1 MGVGSVVAVRGPRC
15 GVVCPRAA
23 RRTGRNVRGRV
34 VSSSA
39 SLSGRSPS
47 PDEGE
52 VRAIVATFPSS
63 GPLPVGSGL
72 VLGPVEEELAA
83 RPREARF
90 NSKAVGTPVVRTYK
104 SEEDAGQDIWVM
116 YYTGEAL
123 ACPAAGHGTRIGMAV
138 SGDGVRWKHVDG
150 PLDDASA
157 LGPSENWWQF
167 DTSGVAVG
175 DVKMISTARVKADG
189 ESGSGCYWLFYSGSA
204 DEGTG
209 PDGRSTGVLT
219 PPEERFMEARGKVDP
234 GGVLG
239 THPCSSFGVNGH
251 VVRPGVALSLDGVY
265 WSRIEADHASGA
277 LFDVGE
283 PGEWDALGAASPCV
297 LPHASRDFRMYYH
310 TWDAQEARFRIGVAQ
325 SPDAL
330 RWEKVGPV
338 FGLEGGAGRAGRW
351 DEGGC
356 LNPYVM
362 HLPGTKNKQFL
373 MLYEG
378 VDSSGERSIGCAT
391 SDDGRNWK
399 RAGGDDGRVVR
410 AGEQGS
416 WDAAGVG
423 APYAVVHGPPSDPVL
438 HVYYTGYEGE
448 AGRPTGRTAVGLA
461 ASAPGAKT
469 VQQWLDTLAKVDPE
483 IASR

>member
-1 MGVGSVVAVRGPRC
+1 M
-15 GVVCPRAA
+15 
-23 RRTGRNVRGRV
+23 
-34 VSSSA
+34 
-39 SLSGRSPS
+39 
-47 PDEGE
+47 
-52 VRAIVATFPSS
+52 ATFPSS
-63 GPLPVGSGL
+63 GPLPPGSGL
-72 VLGPVEEELAA
+72 VLGPMETGSSEVQQ
-83 RPREARF
+83 RF
-90 NSKAVGTPVVRTYK
+90 NSKAVGTPVVRTYP
-104 SEEDAGQDIWVM
+104 SEDDPGQDIWVM

-150 PLDDASA
+150 PLDDFSA

-167 DTSGVAVG
+167 DTSGVAVS

-209 PDGRSTGVLT
+209 PDGTSTGVLT
-219 PPEERFMEARGKVDP
+219 PPEERFMAGSMVKGAVDP

-239 THPCSSFGVNGH
+239 THPGSCFGVNGH

-297 LPHASRDFRMYYH
+297 LAHASKDFRMYYH
-310 TWDAQEARFRIGVAQ
+310 TWDSREARFRIGVAQ

-338 FGLEGGAGRAGRW
+338 FGIEGGEGREGKW

-356 LNPYVM
+356 MNPYVM
-362 HLPGTKNKQFL
+362 HLPGTKNRQFL

-378 VDSSGERSIGCAT
+378 VDARGERSVGCAT
-391 SDDGRNWK
+391 SEDGRNFK
-399 RAGGDDGRVVR
+399 RAGGDDGRIVS
-410 AGEQGS
+410 AGTEGA

-423 APYAVVHGPPSDPVL
+423 SPYAVVHGPPSEPVL

-448 AGRPTGRTAVGLA
+448 PGRPTGRTAIGLA
-461 ASAPGAKT
+461 TSAPGAVT
-469 VQQWLDTLAKVDPE
+469 VLDWLSTLAKVE
-483 IASR
+483 T